1 MLLYFTAFRFA
12 DLAVGVVEHCDSTVI
27 ALRPS
32 QRPSG
37 LGQESPQEGVQGDE
51 LCFSGAGERRN
62 SLTSWAARLVME
74 PAGDFL
80 KQTCALLRAKN
91 EAVVAI
97 NKVFLAI
104 SSVQLLE
111 RIQSVFTKP
120 QNEVTPAMEKNLKLL
135 FWLKLNFYFLFLRE

>member
-1 MLLYFTAFRFA
+1 M
-12 DLAVGVVEHCDSTVI
+12 I

-32 QRPSG
+32 RRPSG

-104 SSVQLLE
+104 SSVQPLE
-111 RIQSVFTKP
+111 RIQSVFTKL
-120 QNEVTPAMEKNLKLL
+120 QNEATPAMEKKIEITVLVKT
-135 FWLKLNFYFLFLRE
+135 